1 MTVWL
6 CPGQGAQKPGMGAD
20 LLKSQKV
27 ASGFEML
34 SDALGVDLAKL
45 AQEGTQEEINDTV
58 AAQGLTMAVSVGIGE
73 LLLARGIKPTAIVGF
88 SLGQISALVLAGILS
103 LEDAAQLLKVRSE
116 SMAAA
121 CAAEEGGM
129 VALMG
134 ANLADAQ
141 ELCAQ
146 AAGSDT
152 LVCANHNGPS
162 QVVIS
167 GHNTALDRAQ
177 EIWKEAGKKSVRLA
191 TSGAFHS
198 PLMAPAANVVQD
210 FCSTIQ
216 FNEPAVTL
224 ICNTDA
230 KPFLVEEAASR
241 LGRHVDNEVL
251 FEESIQALLDDGET
265 EFVEIGFGNV
275 LTNLVKRIDR
285 STERHLVGNETQVH
299 EYITNNA

>member
-1 MTVWL
+1 
-6 CPGQGAQKPGMGAD
+6 MGAD

-27 ASGFEML
+27 AEVFQVL
-34 SDALGVDLAKL
+34 SDALGVDLARL
-45 AQEGTQEEINDTV
+45 SREGTQEEINDTV
-58 AAQGLTMAVSVGIGE
+58 AAQGLTMAVSVGVGK
-73 LLLARGIKPTAIVGF
+73 LLLDRGIKPSALVGF
-88 SLGQISALVLAGILS
+88 SLGQISALVLAGILP

-121 CAAEEGGM
+121 CAAQPGGM
-129 VALMG
+129 VALIG

-141 ELCAQ
+141 EVCAQ
-146 AAGSDT
+146 AAGSDV

-162 QVVIS
+162 QVVVS
-167 GHNTALDRAQ
+167 GHDSALERAQ
-177 EIWKEAGKKSVRLA
+177 KLWTEAGKKSVRLA
-191 TSGAFHS
+191 TAGAFHS
-198 PLMAPAANVVQD
+198 PLMSPAASEVEK
-210 FCSTIQ
+210 FCSSLD
-216 FNEPAVTL
+216 FREPEIML

-230 KPFLVEEAASR
+230 KPFLVEEAAKR
-241 LGRHVDNEVL
+241 LGRHVNDEVL
-251 FEESIQALLDDGET
+251 FEESIRALMDDGET